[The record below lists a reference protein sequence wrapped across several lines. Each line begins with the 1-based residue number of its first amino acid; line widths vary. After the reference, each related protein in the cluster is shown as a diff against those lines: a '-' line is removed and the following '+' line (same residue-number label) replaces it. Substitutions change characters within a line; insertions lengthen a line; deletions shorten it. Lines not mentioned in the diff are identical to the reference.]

1 MKPLWLA
8 GAAALVA
15 YLIVRRRSHGPT
27 VLIAGAVVAAGAFL
41 IGLGVIG
48 LPNLEQLIE
57 DVGAQLGKW
66 TYLLVGVMAYLETGA
81 FVGLIAPGE
90 TTVIVGGLVAGQG
103 QISLLVLIAIVWTAA
118 VLGDLTSYLIGR
130 KLGRGFML
138 RHGPRVKITE
148 ERLEQVE
155 VFFHKH
161 GGATILVGR
170 FIGLVRALAPFIAGT
185 ARMPLARFLPYDV
198 LGAGAWAITFC
209 VLGYVFWRS
218 FDRLT
223 EWVSRGLF
231 AFGTGVALILAIIF
245 VFRLAHSADLRR
257 RTRAWL
263 VAQFERPLLR
273 PVAPYVRTAWVRAV
287 KPVAERAL
295 TPIRFVSGRLT
306 PGDLGLELTTL
317 CALVAVGAFGFVFLG
332 AELEEGVRPAF
343 DRAGFRIADALYSEP
358 AKDAAV
364 VVSTLGSLPVV
375 ALLIAVTA
383 GWAAGRGRMV
393 DAGLLVAALLVTWV
407 AVDVAKD
414 VLRPPA
420 AAGQP
425 RRDAGRGLSLRTRR
439 LRRRVARVRGDPG
452 APRAGHGPAHRRR
465 GGRRRADGGDRAQ
478 PRVPARALPR
488 GRHRRAR
495 PGRHDLRPRGHRHG
509 GRQPPASQCAGGAM
523 SNQTWT
529 YVAVGTA
536 AGFSLIAWVAL
547 VLVPAWTSFSRVWE
561 RLVATVLSLYV
572 LAAFVLAG
580 ALLGAGF
587 LWYFDEL

>member
-1 MKPLWLA
+1 MKPLWVA

-27 VLIAGAVVAAGAFL
+27 VLIAGAVAAAGALL
-41 IGLGVIG
+41 IGFGVIG

-81 FVGLIAPGE
+81 FVGLIVPGE

-118 VLGDLTSYLIGR
+118 VMGDLTSYLIGR

-170 FIGLVRALAPFIAGT
+170 FIGVVRALAPFIAGT
-185 ARMPLARFLPYDV
+185 ARMPLGRFLPYDV

-273 PVAPYVRTAWVRAV
+273 PVAPYVRTVWVRAV

-364 VVSTLGSLPVV
+364 VVSTLGSFPVV
-375 ALLIAVTA
+375 ALLIAVAA
-383 GWAAGRGRMV
+383 GWAAGRGRTV
-393 DAGLLVAALLVTWV
+393 DAGLLVVALLVTWV
-407 AVDVAKD
+407 AVDVAKEYFD
-414 VLRPPA
+414 RPRPPGSHVGTQGAGYPSGHA
-420 AAGQP
+420 AFAV
-425 RRDAGRGLSLRTRR
+425 AWLACAVTRVR
-439 LRRRVARVRGDPG
+439 LAPSTGRRVAAVAAAVVLMAAIALSRVFL
-452 APRAGHGPAHRRR
+452 RAHYLADVI
-465 GGRRRADGGDRAQ
+465 GGLGLGGTIFGLAGITTVVVSHLRHN
-478 PRVPARALPR
+478 ARAAP
-488 GRHRRAR
+488 
-495 PGRHDLRPRGHRHG
+495 
-509 GRQPPASQCAGGAM
+509 
-523 SNQTWT
+523 
-529 YVAVGTA
+529 
-536 AGFSLIAWVAL
+536 
-547 VLVPAWTSFSRVWE
+547 
-561 RLVATVLSLYV
+561 
-572 LAAFVLAG
+572 
-580 ALLGAGF
+580 
-587 LWYFDEL
+587 

>member
-1 MKPLWLA
+1 
-8 GAAALVA
+8 
-15 YLIVRRRSHGPT
+15 
-27 VLIAGAVVAAGAFL
+27 
-41 IGLGVIG
+41 
-48 LPNLEQLIE
+48 
-57 DVGAQLGKW
+57 
-66 TYLLVGVMAYLETGA
+66 
-81 FVGLIAPGE
+81 
-90 TTVIVGGLVAGQG
+90 
-103 QISLLVLIAIVWTAA
+103 
-118 VLGDLTSYLIGR
+118 
-130 KLGRGFML
+130 ML

-185 ARMPLARFLPYDV
+185 ARMPLGRFLPYDV

-273 PVAPYVRTAWVRAV
+273 PVAPYVRTVWVRAV

-364 VVSTLGSLPVV
+364 VVSTLGSFPVV
-375 ALLIAVTA
+375 ALLIAVAA

-393 DAGLLVAALLVTWV
+393 DAGLLVVALLVTWA
-407 AVDVAKD
+407 AVDIAKEYFD
-414 VLRPPA
+414 RPRPPGSHVATRGAGYPSGHAAFAVAWLACAVTRARLAPITGRRIAAVA
-420 AAGQP
+420 AAVVLMAAIAVSRVFLRAHYLADVIG
-425 RRDAGRGLSLRTRR
+425 GL
-439 LRRRVARVRGDPG
+439 A
-452 APRAGHGPAHRRR
+452 
-465 GGRRRADGGDRAQ
+465 
-478 PRVPARALPR
+478 
-488 GRHRRAR
+488 